1 MHICF
6 ITSEFPKAGFAH
18 GGVGTFVATLAKALV
33 FKGVHV
39 SVIGLNYI
47 PQYETEVID
56 GIQVYRVSAKKMKGF
71 QWYFNTQAVAQKI
84 KKVHGQFPIDFV
96 ETAEL
101 GLAFLPKIKDI
112 QYVIRMHG
120 GHHFFAKAENRP
132 TEWWKVFQ
140 EKRSFQKADLIVAV
154 SHYVAE
160 TTRELL
166 HLGNRDIKVI
176 YNPIDVQ
183 KFHLCDPNKVESYS
197 LFFAGTIIEKKG
209 IRQLVQSLNYV
220 VDAFPEVHLYIAGRD
235 ANLPGTNTPYR
246 PILEQEIN
254 AKIKSHITFL
264 GVVPN
269 SEIKNHIE
277 RAQICCYPSHME
289 AMPLAWLEV
298 LAMGKTFIGGV
309 TGPGPEAVVDGVTGL
324 LADPHN
330 PKDIAA
336 KIKYLFE
343 RPENG
348 IEMGKTARAR
358 VSNEFDI
365 EVIVSEN
372 IDFFERRLNRTK
384 SI

>member
-6 ITSEFPKAGFAH
+6 ITSEFPKTGFPH

-33 FKGVHV
+33 VKGIRV

-47 PQYETEVID
+47 PKNETEVID
-56 GIQVYRVSAKKMKGF
+56 GVQVYRVTAKKVKGL
-71 QWYFNTQAVAQKI
+71 QWYYNTQPVAQKI
-84 KKVHGQFPIDFV
+84 KQVHEQFPIDFV

-101 GLAFLPKIKDI
+101 GLAFLPKLKGV
-112 QYVIRMHG
+112 QYVVRMHG
-120 GHHFFAKAENRP
+120 GHQFFAKAENRP
-132 TEWWKVFQ
+132 AEWWKVFQ
-140 EKRSFQKADLIVAV
+140 EKRSFKKADHLLAV
-154 SHYVAE
+154 SNYVAE
-160 TTRELL
+160 TTREMLQ
-166 HLGNRDIKVI
+166 LGNRDIKVI

-183 KFHLCDPNKVESYS
+183 KFHLSDPNKLQPYT

-209 IRQLVQSLNYV
+209 IRQLVQSLNYL
-220 VDAFPEVHLYIAGRD
+220 VDEYPQVHLFIAGRD
-235 ANLPGTNTPYR
+235 ANLPGTTTPYR

-254 AKIKSHITFL
+254 EKIKSHITFL

-277 RAQICCYPSHME
+277 QAQICCYPSHME

-309 TGPGPEAVVDGVTGL
+309 TGPGPEAVLDGVTGL
-324 LADPHN
+324 LANPHD

-343 RPENG
+343 HPQKG
-348 IEMGKTARAR
+348 IEMGFAARAR
-358 VSNEFDI
+358 VLKEFDI
-365 EVIVSEN
+365 NSIVLQN
-372 IDFFERRLNRTK
+372 KLYFESLLN
-384 SI
+384 

>member
-6 ITSEFPKAGFAH
+6 ITSEFPKAGFPH

-33 FKGVHV
+33 MQGIKV

-47 PQYETEVID
+47 PKNETEVID
-56 GIQVYRVSAKKMKGF
+56 GVQVYRVKAKKVKGL
-71 QWYFNTQAVAQKI
+71 QWYYNTQPVAQKI
-84 KKVHGQFPIDFV
+84 KQVHEQFPIDFV
-96 ETAEL
+96 ETAEM
-101 GLAFLPKIKDI
+101 GLAFLPKLKGVK
-112 QYVIRMHG
+112 YVIRMHG

-132 TEWWKVFQ
+132 AEWWKVFQ
-140 EKRSFQKADLIVAV
+140 EKRSFQKADRILAV

-160 TTRELL
+160 TTREMLQ
-166 HLGNRDIKVI
+166 LGNRDIKVI

-183 KFHLCDPNKVESYS
+183 KFYLSDPNKVQPYT

-209 IRQLVQSLNYV
+209 IRQLVQSLNYL
-220 VDAFPEVHLYIAGRD
+220 VDDYPQVHLFIAGRD
-235 ANLPGTNTPYR
+235 ANLPGTTTPYR

-254 AKIKSHITFL
+254 EKIKSHITFL

-298 LAMGKTFIGGV
+298 LAMGKTFIGGA
-309 TGPGPEAVVDGVTGL
+309 TGPGPEAVLDGITGL
-324 LADPHN
+324 LADPHD

-343 RPENG
+343 HPQKG
-348 IEMGKTARAR
+348 IEMGFAARER
-358 VSNEFDI
+358 VLKEFDI
-365 EVIVSEN
+365 NSIVLQN
-372 IDFFERRLNRTK
+372 KLYFESLLN
-384 SI
+384 